1 MFLSGCP
8 SVLALP
14 APLSWTYFKTNEP
27 ILVQNSES
35 VLRGKEMQRSTLGSD
50 LEAWQRPDSRPVR
63 SSRFSSYILR
73 SSAGAFPEISPD
85 QTRNETCSN
94 SNGEI
99 GGTVAPPEP
108 IELKLCTSDYVAH
121 QRPHMHH
128 GVTVGS
134 WTSALDKGET

>member
-1 MFLSGCP
+1 MVYGARRCSGQLWEVWGQVKGRWDTKP
-8 SVLALP
+8 KL
-14 APLSWTYFKTNEP
+14 
-27 ILVQNSES
+27 
-35 VLRGKEMQRSTLGSD
+35 D

-99 GGTVAPPEP
+99 GGTVAPHEP